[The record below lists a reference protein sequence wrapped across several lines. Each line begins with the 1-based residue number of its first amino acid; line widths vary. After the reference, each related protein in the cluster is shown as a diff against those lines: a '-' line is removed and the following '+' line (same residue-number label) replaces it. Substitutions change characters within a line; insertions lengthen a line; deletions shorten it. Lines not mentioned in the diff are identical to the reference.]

1 MRAAKDVSQTCY
13 YNHNINLSKAL
24 SFCPEGIPFLF
35 CFAFNP
41 LFFPFFISSLLTSS
55 SSSLSETHLVLSV
68 NERVVFSGEMGGVD
82 ASLASNTV
90 PGTWR
95 CTQCMFRGTNAS
107 ACP

>member
-1 MRAAKDVSQTCY
+1 M
-13 YNHNINLSKAL
+13 
-24 SFCPEGIPFLF
+24 
-35 CFAFNP
+35 
-41 LFFPFFISSLLTSS
+41 
-55 SSSLSETHLVLSV
+55 LSV
-68 NERVVFSGEMGGVD
+68 NERLVFSGEMGGVD